1 MHTNRIHHTPLDS
14 DRIRGKGGRRETTC
28 GSRDIDINIDVW
40 NCDRRAW
47 WRRAGYFTGYLDPGE
62 MEVRRVGGYGHFR
75 IERLEAAQGSEFSS
89 FLVYGRAGTEVDGEC
104 EEDDQ
109 PDGAVE
115 GGDSEEVPF

>member
-1 MHTNRIHHTPLDS
+1 M
-14 DRIRGKGGRRETTC
+14 RG
-28 GSRDIDINIDVW
+28 
-40 NCDRRAW
+40 
-47 WRRAGYFTGYLDPGE
+47 
-62 MEVRRVGGYGHFR
+62 RRVGGYGHFR

-104 EEDDQ
+104 EEDDE